1 MRGILAPVDAEPP
14 VDAPG
19 PAAAH
24 DDRDPP
30 VELRVHGVA
39 GTPPELML
47 QLVPAVRTDRAEQ
60 PPDDDDGAITEWR
73 QPPAR
78 PQLRAWS
85 WGSLTSGRWY
95 QAFYL
100 VLLPFMLANLA
111 GWALLASPDGGPPTG
126 TDDHADRERPARGV
140 RIRWCVLLVRLA
152 ALLVTTIFA
161 FWTQLVVADLVAYQ
175 WLVRHAGWPGWTV
188 GAGFAVTAGVL
199 LAVVW
204 LSRIRTRPT
213 RRHVDPWAVW
223 TDPAGRASLHH
234 DQPPM
239 WNSPGINV
247 GLRRLHLSAA
257 LGAVA
262 LAGCWPSAGGWTT
275 WRTAGLWC
283 AVATLAA
290 VAVLTCWISLAD
302 GEGPG
307 SADPAGPPRA
317 LRGHGL
323 PPVALVR
330 HGTWPPAAAALA
342 LAAVATGGVDTAW
355 VGAHPFLPALRGSA
369 LWLSLAVLVVAA
381 LVGVVQGRVVPA
393 PGTPPRR
400 RDLRRANAPSILL
413 LAAAIGAALGAGIAE
428 QVARLAGSTCSVG
441 PCVVVGDTVGW
452 MAIVFTSIL
461 AAVGLVV
468 ALCWLALRL
477 VPRADGR
484 RPPAAVALRS
494 LTVRGSWLTALLG
507 ALGSLATVAGIAVAL
522 ARGGLPPV
530 SAVPVAVS
538 ATVVGTLI
546 LLTLGLLAAALRH
559 RHVRTPVAIGVA
571 VAVVAVA
578 AVVVWALRSGR
589 SWQVLG
595 VPLPPSTFAE
605 FSLVVAILLPTAL
618 VLRRMYAAVRSVA
631 ARRGVGVLWDVGTFW
646 PRWFHPLA
654 PPTYSDRAVTGLTDR
669 IEDVEPGEVF
679 VVAAHSQG
687 SVIAGTALLAANPR
701 TPVAL
706 LTFGSPWH
714 HLYGEFFP
722 GYFDTGATAALVDTL
737 DRRWRNLYRDT
748 DPIGGPVHDPA
759 VDASALADPHLRIHS
774 DYWLEPEYGVA
785 VARLERAIRSAV
797 QHPTP
802 GPSERTGRPAREQ
815 TTPTTR

>member
-1 MRGILAPVDAEPP
+1 M
-14 VDAPG
+14 
-19 PAAAH
+19 
-24 DDRDPP
+24 
-30 VELRVHGVA
+30 ELRVHGVA

-413 LAAAIGAALGAGIAE
+413 LAAAIGPRWGRASPSRWPGSPGRRAVWARAWSSATPSAGWRSCSPRSSRPSAWSSRCAGSRCGSSRGPTAVDPGRGRVALVDRPRLVADGAARR
-428 QVARLAGSTCSVG
+428 ARLAGH
-441 PCVVVGDTVGW
+441 
-452 MAIVFTSIL
+452 
-461 AAVGLVV
+461 
-468 ALCWLALRL
+468 
-477 VPRADGR
+477 R
-484 RPPAAVALRS
+484 RR
-494 LTVRGSWLTALLG
+494 
-507 ALGSLATVAGIAVAL
+507 
-522 ARGGLPPV
+522 
-530 SAVPVAVS
+530 
-538 ATVVGTLI
+538 
-546 LLTLGLLAAALRH
+546 
-559 RHVRTPVAIGVA
+559 
-571 VAVVAVA
+571 
-578 AVVVWALRSGR
+578 
-589 SWQVLG
+589 
-595 VPLPPSTFAE
+595 
-605 FSLVVAILLPTAL
+605 
-618 VLRRMYAAVRSVA
+618 
-631 ARRGVGVLWDVGTFW
+631 
-646 PRWFHPLA
+646 
-654 PPTYSDRAVTGLTDR
+654 
-669 IEDVEPGEVF
+669 
-679 VVAAHSQG
+679 
-687 SVIAGTALLAANPR
+687 
-701 TPVAL
+701 
-706 LTFGSPWH
+706 
-714 HLYGEFFP
+714 
-722 GYFDTGATAALVDTL
+722 
-737 DRRWRNLYRDT
+737 DRRRA
-748 DPIGGPVHDPA
+748 GP
-759 VDASALADPHLRIHS
+759 R
-774 DYWLEPEYGVA
+774 
-785 VARLERAIRSAV
+785 RAPR
-797 QHPTP
+797 
-802 GPSERTGRPAREQ
+802 
-815 TTPTTR
+815 